1 MLNLPSL
8 DLIPLRSSSLHL
20 RPESAELDSA
30 EIKNSIPL
38 RSSSLRLRPESVD
51 FDFAEL
57 ESAEISLNSSLLNFA
72 RQKRWRVVVWFAA
85 LASGVC

>member
-30 EIKNSIPL
+30 EIK
-38 RSSSLRLRPESVD
+38 
-51 FDFAEL
+51 
-57 ESAEISLNSSLLNFA
+57 
-72 RQKRWRVVVWFAA
+72 FAA
-85 LASGVC
+85 LVYLYLDKGSRGLSAGLEIRDLIIYYTSATLGMWGPST